1 MIQRIR
7 IVSVLTVVFLLQACA
22 MNTVS
27 QRYPAP
33 VIKRAPPPSTSTRV
47 PPHTAPQQSSPSAKP
62 SMPAPPSEP
71 AKASGSPAVVALLDR
86 AEQQHQGRDLEAAAI
101 SLERA
106 LRIEPRNPTLWQRM
120 ATVRL
125 EQGQWEQAIQMAA
138 RSNSYAGRYSGLRA
152 RNWQIIAEARRAQG
166 DVQGAAD
173 AEFKAR
179 QLE

>member
-1 MIQRIR
+1 MNVCVRLA
-7 IVSVLTVVFLLQACA
+7 VLLCVFLLQACA
-22 MNTVS
+22 TNTVS
-27 QRYPAP
+27 QRQPAP
-33 VIKRAPPPSTSTRV
+33 VIKRAPPPGTRV
-47 PPHTAPQQSSPSAKP
+47 ERLPQPTAPAAP
-62 SMPAPPSEP
+62 SMPQVPAAPSEP
-71 AKASGSPAVVALLDR
+71 GHIADSPAVVALLER
-86 AEQQHQGRDLEAAAI
+86 AEQQHQGRDLEAAAV

-106 LRIEPRNPTLWQRM
+106 LRIEPRNPSLWQRL

-125 EQGQWEQAIQMAA
+125 EQGQWDQAIQMAA

-173 AEFKAR
+173 AELKAR

>member
-1 MIQRIR
+1 MTQRIR
-7 IVSVLTVVFLLQACA
+7 ITVLMTVLLLQACA
-22 MNTVS
+22 TNTVS
-27 QRYPAP
+27 QRYPGP
-33 VIKRAPPPSTSTRV
+33 VTQRV
-47 PPHTAPQQSSPSAKP
+47 PPRPSAERQPARPAPLPPGTP

-71 AKASGSPAVVALLDR
+71 ARAADSPAVVALLDR
-86 AEQQHQGRDLEAAAI
+86 AEQQHQGRDLEAAAV

-125 EQGQWEQAIQMAA
+125 EQGEWDQAIQMAA
-138 RSNSYAGRYSGLRA
+138 RSNSYAGRYGGLRA

-166 DVQGAAD
+166 DDQGAAD
-173 AEFKAR
+173 AELKAR

>member
-1 MIQRIR
+1 MTRFLRITA
-7 IVSVLTVVFLLQACA
+7 VMTVLLLQACA
-22 MNTVS
+22 TNTVS
-27 QRYPAP
+27 QRSPEP
-33 VIKRAPPPSTSTRV
+33 VTKRAPPPSSSTERL
-47 PPHTAPQQSSPSAKP
+47 PPRTTPPLPST
-62 SMPAPPSEP
+62 PARPASPSEP
-71 AKASGSPAVVALLDR
+71 ARAADSPAVVALLDR

-166 DVQGAAD
+166 DDQGAAE
-173 AEFKAR
+173 AEFKAQ

>member
-1 MIQRIR
+1 MIQRTR
-7 IVSVLTVVFLLQACA
+7 IINVLTTVFLLQACA

-33 VIKRAPPPSTSTRV
+33 VIKRAPPSDTSSGRMPSRTPSL
-47 PPHTAPQQSSPSAKP
+47 PPGTPARPTA
-62 SMPAPPSEP
+62 PSEP
-71 AKASGSPAVVALLDR
+71 ARVSDSPAVVALLDR
-86 AEQQHQGRDLEAAAI
+86 AEQQHQGRDPEAAAV

-106 LRIEPRNPTLWQRM
+106 LRIEPRNPILWQRM
-120 ATVRL
+120 AAVRL
-125 EQGQWEQAIQMAA
+125 EQGEWEQAIQMAA

-173 AEFKAR
+173 AELKAR